1 MTDQHTATAGAARP
15 ARTPRLRLPRQP
27 FLIIRANAPAYLTM
41 NVFVYGLLAVG
52 FVVGVTFPELRV
64 ARQTALEEDGT
75 AGLVLSLLATPWLF
89 ALTIFAVNTLTVAV
103 AQILLP
109 SLIVPF
115 AGIAVF
121 AYRAFILGLTL
132 APIDRANAIALIPH
146 SLTILIEF
154 QAYVLL
160 MLGAYLLGR
169 AWLRPRLAHAPTRRR
184 GYLHGLRQVGWLSLP
199 ASALFVVGALYEAFS
214 LAYLVPVLI
223 HSWG

>member
-1 MTDQHTATAGAARP
+1 MTDKDTVAARAARP
-15 ARTPRLRLPRQP
+15 IPTRRLRLLRQP
-27 FLIIRANAPAYLTM
+27 FQIIRDNLRAYLVM
-41 NVFVYGLLAVG
+41 NALVYGLVAVG
-52 FVVGVTFPELRV
+52 FVAGLIFPELRA
-64 ARQTALEEDGT
+64 ARGAALEEDGT
-75 AGLVLSLLATPWLF
+75 AELVLSLLDSPWLF
-89 ALTIFAVNTLTVAV
+89 ALTIFAVNTLTAAA

-121 AYRAFILGLTL
+121 AYRTYVLGLTL
-132 APIDRANAIALIPH
+132 APTDSANAIALIPH

-169 AWLRPRLAHAPTRRR
+169 AWLRPRLVGAPNRRQ

-199 ASALFVVGALYEAFS
+199 ALALFVVGALYEAFS
-214 LAYLVPVLI
+214 LVYLVPVLI
-223 HSWG
+223 RSWG